1 MTDLTVKTR
10 LSIIIINWNGENW
23 LQQCL
28 SSILGQNLDE
38 PFEVLLVDNGS
49 VDSSVEYVH
58 ESFPQ
63 VKIIE
68 LDRNYGFSEGNNLA
82 VRNAV
87 GDYLIFVNNDTKA
100 EKGWLKNLVQAADIH
115 HEFQI
120 LCSIQLPSQKE
131 NRIIGLDVLGGG
143 CISQFES
150 FRAITDSIFASGGC
164 FLIRKKWIENL
175 GYLFDSHYF
184 CYAED
189 VELSLRTIMMGGRI
203 GYVRDSRMQ
212 HYKGSSALPS
222 FQRMYLNTRNLL
234 LTYYKL
240 FTPNGFRRF
249 FLARSIFSS
258 VNSIYAFM
266 VFPKKWRKNIK
277 IVSGIVGGV
286 CSFLQDF
293 GRYRDFREGFLKHR
307 LREDEYIFRRLFT
320 SGRLEKLLK
329 KMILSAS

>member
-1 MTDLTVKTR
+1 MKTR
-10 LSIIIINWNGENW
+10 LSIIIINWNGKNW
-23 LQQCL
+23 LKQCL
-28 SSILGQNLDE
+28 SSILGQNLNE

-49 VDSSVEYVH
+49 VDGSVAYVH
-58 ESFPQ
+58 ESFPK

-68 LDRNYGFSEGNNLA
+68 LDRNYGFAEGNNLA
-82 VRNAV
+82 VRNAG

-100 EKGWLKNLVQAADIH
+100 EEEWLKNLVQAADVH
-115 HEFQI
+115 PEFQI

-131 NRIIGLDVLGGG
+131 NRIVGLDVFGGG
-143 CISQFES
+143 RVSQFES
-150 FRAITDSIFASGGC
+150 FSAITDSIFANGGC
-164 FLIRKKWIENL
+164 FLIRRKWIENL

-203 GYVRDSRMQ
+203 GYVRDSRIQ
-212 HYKGSSALPS
+212 HYKSGSAPPS
-222 FQRMYLNTRNLL
+222 FPRMYLNTRNLL

-249 FLARSIFSS
+249 FLARSILYS
-258 VNSIYAFM
+258 VNSMYAFM

-277 IVSGIVGGV
+277 IVSGVVGGI
-286 CSFLQDF
+286 CGFLQDF
-293 GRYRDFREGFLKHR
+293 GRYRDFREEFLKHR

-320 SGRLEKLLK
+320 NGRLEKLCK
-329 KMILSAS
+329 KMILGAP

>member
-1 MTDLTVKTR
+1 MKTR
-10 LSIIIINWNGENW
+10 LSIIIISWNGKNW
-23 LQQCL
+23 LKQCL
-28 SSILGQNLDE
+28 SSILGQDLDE

-49 VDSSVEYVH
+49 MDGSVEYVRQ
-58 ESFPQ
+58 SFPQ
-63 VKIIE
+63 VKTIE
-68 LDRNYGFSEGNNLA
+68 LDGNYGFSEGNNLA
-82 VRNAV
+82 VKNAV

-120 LCSIQLPSQKE
+120 LCSIQLPIQKE
-131 NRIIGLDVLGGG
+131 NSIIGLDVLGGG
-143 CISQFES
+143 CVSQFES

-164 FLIRKKWIENL
+164 FLIRKKWIEDL

-189 VELSLRTIMMGGRI
+189 VELSLRTVMMGGRI
-203 GYVRDSRMQ
+203 GYVRDSRIQ
-212 HYKGSSALPS
+212 HYKGGSVPPLFPH
-222 FQRMYLNTRNLL
+222 MYLNTRNLL

-249 FLARSIFSS
+249 FLARSILY
-258 VNSIYAFM
+258 SIRSTYAFT

-277 IVSGIVGGV
+277 IVSGVVGGV

-293 GRYRDFREGFLKHR
+293 DRYRDFREEFLKHR
-307 LREDEYIFRRLFT
+307 LREDEYIFRRLFAN
-320 SGRLEKLLK
+320 GRLEKLLK
-329 KMILSAS
+329 KMILFAS

>member
-1 MTDLTVKTR
+1 MKTR
-10 LSIIIINWNGENW
+10 VSIIIINWNGQNW
-23 LQQCL
+23 LKQCL

-49 VDSSVEYVH
+49 VDSSVSYVH
-58 ESFPQ
+58 ESFPK
-63 VKIIE
+63 VKVIE
-68 LDRNYGFSEGNNLA
+68 LDRNYGFAEGNNVG

-87 GDYLIFVNNDTKA
+87 GDYLIFVNNDTRA
-100 EKGWLKNLVQAADIH
+100 EKEWLKNLVQAADIH
-115 HEFQI
+115 PEFQI

-131 NRIIGLDVLGGG
+131 NRTVGLDVFGGG
-143 CISQFES
+143 RVSQFES
-150 FRAITDSIFASGGC
+150 FCAITDSIFANGGC
-164 FLIRKKWIENL
+164 FLIGRKWIENL

-203 GYVRDSRMQ
+203 GYVRDSRIQ
-212 HYKGSSALPS
+212 HYKSGSAPPS

-249 FLARSIFSS
+249 FLARSILYS

-277 IVSGIVGGV
+277 IVSGVVGGV
-286 CSFLQDF
+286 CGFLQDF
-293 GRYRDFREGFLKHR
+293 GRYRDFREEFLKHR
-307 LREDEYIFRRLFT
+307 LRDDEYIFRRLFT
-320 SGRLEKLLK
+320 NGRLERLFK
-329 KMILSAS
+329 KMILGAP